1 MISKFFDGL
10 IEQIYDGVKTSNNNI
25 AMVCYSNDM
34 SILELDSIRNSSEKD
49 DILLISH
56 EFAYDELT
64 SAYEPFLDIIC
75 NLHRKYIGGD
85 FGEFLESCDVYPLQ
99 KDMLISYY
107 QEGICIRKEPVL
119 LDEVSYERNR
129 LDKTLCGMIEKLAQ
143 VKPFIIVINRF
154 QRASR
159 SSVEFARYLTEKQIK
174 NFGMIFGVNEGQVT
188 HGVGV
193 KYWEKIRESLDNV
206 NMVYY
211 IGNTGIRRPSIPEE
225 KKDEDL
231 QEVYRNAVNIFELL
245 DYDTANE
252 YFKRKKYLWKE
263 KLNDEDSFILIKIIY
278 KYINALILS
287 GNMPRAIELINI
299 ISKRLP
305 KGHEHEVLFWA
316 AKETARSYSYQGKL
330 DKALEQVE
338 IAKKEAKEIGDEK
351 LVFEANLL
359 EIESKMSGWHNLL
372 FVAEDMQ
379 IDSELIAQMMK
390 YGYSNYLAHIYVYS
404 YDNGPE
410 MVAMA
415 YRSEAFLKYFSQ
427 GIAIAKEI
435 DNEVLLYNAF
445 QKNLMIAATN
455 GMSDIA
461 LLFDIR
467 MYQSVKNKKSLEA
480 ARVLSSIGYNLS
492 AIGFTQEAFNFF
504 DRAIELLYELQEGPD
519 IAEVLYN
526 KGINYMACREY
537 ENAEHCFHIVLK
549 IIDRLHLNS
558 IRVCNVSKL
567 YALMALVSILQN
579 KKINC
584 ERYLISCKPFLDYVM
599 EKEGSKETVIVLH
612 DYLLA
617 DDDMF
622 LYNFACSYKEFVE
635 GNYEKALEYNQLA
648 NIHFMKSEGNQ
659 FYTVEHFREQRLEL
673 FKVLG
678 KMDLYRTEESI
689 TKKYKETVEIIK
701 STTSLELL
709 KEIDIDNIDAPCNV
723 SDKMIA
729 DFIRRVGAELDYKT
743 NKQYIAF
750 ISQWQKYLDDKDSNV
765 ADIVDSSMKSF
776 LNYFRIDKALY
787 IRCSDEENVVY
798 FNNSEKEFSDKEI
811 KIIVE
816 SIKECPEGFVTSK
829 IGDSF
834 SEHYDLISIFGATD
848 VFSFAGIPIFN
859 NDKLEAVFI
868 TYVLMVDNWHNS
880 FSRNMFS
887 EDELSIYTLLFRNL
901 EDGISKIEANI
912 KVYQM
917 NKLLEKNSV
926 TDILTGL
933 YNRFGLYREVNKL
946 TQKDTRTRLSVMF
959 IDLDNFKPYNDTYG
973 HDIGD
978 IVLKKMA
985 NIFNVAG
992 KGGIVCRYG
1001 GDEFLIIL
1009 EEADKEELIQRAEK
1023 IYSMIEEADGFR
1035 TDIQELLGK
1044 SLDKNACNIGCSI
1057 GIASAEILVEEDI
1070 DKLIKNADDTLY
1082 KIKLKDKG
1090 TYAFL

>member
-10 IEQIYDGVKTSNNNI
+10 IEQIYSGVKTSNNNI

-34 SILELDSIRNSSEKD
+34 SILELDSIKNSSEND
-49 DILLISH
+49 DIILLSH
-56 EFAYDELT
+56 EFTYDTLT
-64 SAYEPFLDIIC
+64 CAYEPFLDTIC
-75 NLHRKYIGGD
+75 NMHRKYIGGD
-85 FGEFLESCDVYPLQ
+85 FGEFLDSCDVYPLQ

-107 QEGICIRKEPVL
+107 EEGICIRKEPVL
-119 LDEVSYERNR
+119 LDEVSYERSR
-129 LDKTLCGMIEKLAQ
+129 LDKTLCAMISKITE

-159 SSVEFARYLTEKQIK
+159 SSVEFARYLIENQIK

-211 IGNTGIRRPSIPEE
+211 VGNTGIRRPSIPEE

-231 QEVYRNAVNIFELL
+231 QEVYRKAVNIFELL
-245 DYDTANE
+245 DYDTADE
-252 YFKRKKYLWKE
+252 YFKRKRYLWKE
-263 KLNDEDSFILIKIIY
+263 ELDDEDTFTLIRIIY
-278 KYINALILS
+278 KYISALILS
-287 GNMPRAIELINI
+287 GNMPRAIELINR
-299 ISKRLP
+299 ISNRHP

-316 AKETARSYSYQGKL
+316 ARERGRSYSYQGKL

-338 IAKKEAKEIGDEK
+338 IARQEAKIVGDEK
-351 LVFEANLL
+351 MIFEANLL

-379 IDSELIAQMMK
+379 IDPELIAQMMK
-390 YGYSNYLAHIYVYS
+390 YGYRNYLAHIYVYS

-467 MYQSVKNKKSLEA
+467 MYQSVKNKKSLEG

-492 AIGFTQEAFNFF
+492 AIGFTEEAFNFYN
-504 DRAIELLYELQEGPD
+504 RAIELLYELQEGPD

-526 KGINYMACREY
+526 KGINYMACQDY
-537 ENAEHCFHIVLK
+537 ENAEHCFHFVFK
-549 IIDRLHLNS
+549 IINRLHLNS

-584 ERYLISCKPFLDYVM
+584 ERYLISCKQFLDYVM

-622 LYNFACSYKEFVE
+622 LYNFAHAYKEFVE
-635 GNYEKALEYNQLA
+635 GNYEKALEYNQIA
-648 NIHFMKSEGNQ
+648 NIHFMKAEGNQ
-659 FYTVEHFREQRLEL
+659 YYTVERFHEQRLEL
-673 FKVLG
+673 FKKLG

-689 TKKYKETVEIIK
+689 TRKYKETVDIIK
-701 STTSLELL
+701 STTSLEVL
-709 KEIDIDNIDAPCNV
+709 KEIDIDNIDAPCRV
-723 SDKMIA
+723 SDKMIT
-729 DFIRRVGAELDYKT
+729 DFIRRVGAEIDYKT

-750 ISQWQKYLDDKDSNV
+750 ISQWQRYLDDKDSNV

-776 LNYFRIDKALY
+776 LNYFRNDKALY
-787 IRCSDEENVVY
+787 IRCSDEGNAVY
-798 FNNSEKEFSDKEI
+798 FNNSDNDLSDEEI
-811 KIIVE
+811 RIIVE
-816 SIKECPEGFVTSK
+816 NIKEYPEGFVASK

-912 KVYQM
+912 KVSEM

-933 YNRFGLYREVNKL
+933 YNRFGLYREVKKL
-946 TQKDTRTRLSVMF
+946 IQSDTATKLSVMF

-985 NIFNVAG
+985 DIFSIAG

-1001 GDEFLIIL
+1001 GDEFLIVL
-1009 EEADKEELIQRAEK
+1009 ETVDKEELIKRAEL
-1023 IYSMIEEADGFR
+1023 IYSMIDKAEGFR
-1035 TDIQELLGK
+1035 ADIQALLGK
-1044 SLDKNACNIGCSI
+1044 SPDNKACNIGCSI
-1057 GIASAEILVEEDI
+1057 GIASADVLVDEDI
-1070 DKLIKNADDTLY
+1070 DNLIKIADDTLY
-1082 KIKLKDKG
+1082 KIKLRNKG